1 MNSKSPRSE
10 PDSTESTSEAGCEQ
24 TRESDQPHVDAD
36 ASELGS
42 PLDAFVSYVMP
53 TQGEPL
59 DGLPV
64 ESTQDEPSDRLPV
77 EPMQGEPSDRILA
90 ELRSPTQGERLDGVV
105 AYSTR
110 MIENKDGGF
119 VLEFG
124 EVHDQSE
131 NQDAEQEDLPM
142 VPNSFANLDLARVTV
157 WGWILLVGSLF
168 ATIIPLMGVLQL
180 LGVDRIPG
188 SLSFPAGM
196 LLLALWGGLFVGG
209 RIFLESR
216 NIPVIRR
223 KKVG

>member
-1 MNSKSPRSE
+1 MNKKSQQSE

-42 PLDAFVSYVMP
+42 PLDAFVSYVTP
-53 TQGEPL
+53 LQGELLDELPL
-59 DGLPV
+59 K
-64 ESTQDEPSDRLPV
+64 STQDEPSDRLPV

-90 ELRSPTQGERLDGVV
+90 ELLTPTQGERLDGVV
-105 AYSTR
+105 GYSSR
-110 MIENKDGGF
+110 VIESKDGGTVF
-119 VLEFG
+119 EFG
-124 EVHDQSE
+124 EVHEQSE

-157 WGWILLVGSLF
+157 WGWLLLVGSLF
-168 ATIIPLMGVLQL
+168 AIIIPVMGVGQL
-180 LGVDRIPG
+180 LGVERIPG
-188 SLSFPAGM
+188 YLSFPAGM

-216 NIPVIRR
+216 NIRVVRR
-223 KKVG
+223 KKVD